1 MWDERLRWLTQRG
14 GTRSKEDGT
23 WEYTGQGQTP
33 VLTWA
38 DGSTITKKQAREELG
53 FQVAE
58 LWRNPYYNNA
68 ARLEAA
74 LQSHFHASLQLD
86 QRLWRRVGAGANG
99 YVKDLDLLYQKKVTK
114 VFFTYSTKVRDFIAD
129 GRVIIQQTSVVLNN
143 DHVLNLECD
152 SRN

>member
-1 MWDERLRWLTQRG
+1 M
-14 GTRSKEDGT
+14 
-23 WEYTGQGQTP
+23 
-33 VLTWA
+33 
-38 DGSTITKKQAREELG
+38 KQAREELG

-58 LWRNPYYNNA
+58 LWRNTYYNNS

-74 LQSHFHASLQLD
+74 LQSHFHSRLQLG

-114 VFFTYSTKVRDFIAD
+114 VFFTYSTKVRDFMAD

-143 DHVLNLECD
+143 DHVLDLERD